1 VIKQIGVEAIHEHDV
16 ALANRFRAGVG
27 LDASDS
33 AIVCA
38 DLPGAAERLHRAG
51 IIAAVR
57 GGLLR
62 SSWHL
67 YNDDSDVD
75 KVLDVILP

>member
-1 VIKQIGVEAIHEHDV
+1 VR
-16 ALANRFRAGVG
+16 LANRYRAGIG
-27 LDASDS
+27 LESSNS

-38 DLPGAAERLHRAG
+38 DLPGAAERLQRAG
-51 IIAAVR
+51 IVAAVR

-62 SSWHL
+62 TSWHL

-75 KVLDVILP
+75 RVLDALGP

>member
-1 VIKQIGVEAIHEHDV
+1 MIKQIGIEAIHEHDL

-27 LDASDS
+27 LDSSDS
-33 AIVCA
+33 AIVCV
-38 DLPGAAERLHRAG
+38 DLPGAAERLYRAG
-51 IIAAVR
+51 IVAAVR

-62 SSWHL
+62 TSWHL

-75 KVLDVILP
+75 KVLNVILT

>member
-1 VIKQIGVEAIHEHDV
+1 V

-27 LDASDS
+27 LDPSDS

-38 DLPGAAERLHRAG
+38 DIPGAAQRLQEAG

-62 SSWHL
+62 TSWHV
-67 YNDDSDVD
+67 YNDESDVD
-75 KVLDVILP
+75 EVLSVIRP